1 MLWCQPVL
9 WCLVRSSQYVQIL
22 SVYPS
27 IHISI
32 QPIYHETDADADV
45 NDADADVADTSAGAG
60 ADVDAEDATAA
71 DDDADIA
78 DVNATTHVGAHPRT
92 KC

>member
-1 MLWCQPVL
+1 MLQIYTYQ
-9 WCLVRSSQYVQIL
+9 RQYVQIL

-45 NDADADVADTSAGAG
+45 NDADADDADTDVADTSAGAG

-71 DDDADIA
+71 DIA

>member
-1 MLWCQPVL
+1 MLQIYTYQ
-9 WCLVRSSQYVQIL
+9 RQYVQIL

-71 DDDADIA
+71 DIA